1 MMDRIDQVRALQ
13 AKLKIIT
20 PKEKITL
27 YPKKIEGSAMGGF
40 SSLSGMRHRMT
51 VASEQR

>member
-1 MMDRIDQVRALQ
+1 MDRIDQVRALQ
-13 AKLKIIT
+13 AKLKIAT

-40 SSLSGMRHRMT
+40 NSYQGRRMT
-51 VASEQR
+51 GASDQR

>member
-13 AKLKIIT
+13 AKLKITT

-27 YPKKIEGSAMGGF
+27 YPKKVAGSAMGGF
-40 SSLSGMRHRMT
+40 SSYQGLRFRNLESH
-51 VASEQR
+51 

>member
-40 SSLSGMRHRMT
+40 SSHQGRRLT
-51 VASEQR
+51 NASEQR